1 MRAIVI
7 KRNSHVDINAERP
20 ELPAERGVAQYQ
32 RLASLLRHR
41 IANGDYPVS
50 TQLPSI
56 TQLANDFGVAV
67 VSVRQAY
74 ELLSREGLIRSQRGV
89 GTHVAALPAAT
100 GDIELAIN
108 DPFAA
113 PHALSFEI
121 LEVRRRTLVPPELLG
136 PNDSSADECVCVR
149 KLHTYSGEPFCYAEI
164 YVPTPVFES
173 LPRDIARKRKLL
185 AAVLDELGTRCK
197 RVRQRLTVMPADF
210 PLCDML
216 KMPFASPVA
225 KMSRRLVDGK
235 GKLLYAGVTWYR
247 GDRYVSEI
255 DFPVS
260 ALKSMP
266 GITEPQ
272 PDWPASAS
280 GAGSSRVNLK

>member
-1 MRAIVI
+1 MMEDRLIA
-7 KRNSHVDINAERP
+7 SERQ

-41 IANGDYPVS
+41 IAKGEYPLGA
-50 TQLPSI
+50 QLPPM
-56 TQLANDFGVAV
+56 TQLADDLGVAV

-74 ELLSREGLIRSQRGV
+74 EMLSREGLIRSQRGV
-89 GTHVAALPAAT
+89 GTHVAALPAEVGELA
-100 GDIELAIN
+100 LAIN

-113 PHALSFEI
+113 PQALAFEI
-121 LEVRRRTLVPPELLG
+121 LEVRRPTAVPQELLG
-136 PNDSSADECVCVR
+136 PDDRAASENVCVR

-164 YVPTPVFES
+164 YVPTSVFEA
-173 LPRDIARKRKLL
+173 LPRDTAKKRKLL
-185 AAVLDELGTRCK
+185 AAVLDELGPRCR
-197 RVRQRLTVMPADF
+197 RVRQRMTVMPADF

-216 KMPFASPVA
+216 KIPFASPVA

-235 GKLLYAGVTWYR
+235 GNVLYAGVTWYR

-255 DFPVS
+255 DIPIS
-260 ALKSMP
+260 ALKSAP

-272 PDWPASAS
+272 PRAIAERRP
-280 GAGSSRVNLK
+280 G

>member
-1 MRAIVI
+1 
-7 KRNSHVDINAERP
+7 
-20 ELPAERGVAQYQ
+20 
-32 RLASLLRHR
+32 LASLLRHR
-41 IANGDYPVS
+41 IAKGEYPLG
-50 TQLPSI
+50 TQLPPI
-56 TQLANDFGVAV
+56 TQLADDLGVAV
-67 VSVRQAY
+67 VTVRQAY
-74 ELLSREGLIRSQRGV
+74 ELLSKEGLIRSQRGV
-89 GTHVAALPAAT
+89 GTHVAALPAAM
-100 GDIELAIN
+100 GDLELAIN

-113 PHALSFEI
+113 PQALAFEI
-121 LEVRRRTLVPPELLG
+121 LEVRRRTLVPQELLG
-136 PNDSSADECVCVR
+136 PDDRSAGEYVCVR

-185 AAVLDELGTRCK
+185 AAVLDELGARCK

-210 PLCDML
+210 PLCEML
-216 KMPFASPVA
+216 KIPFASPVA

-235 GKLLYAGVTWYR
+235 GNVLYAGVTWYR

-260 ALKSMP
+260 ALKTVP

-272 PDWPASAS
+272 AQAV
-280 GAGSSRVNLK
+280 GERKRG

>member
-1 MRAIVI
+1 MADDRHS
-7 KRNSHVDINAERP
+7 RTERP
-20 ELPAERGVAQYQ
+20 ELGAERGVAQYQ

-41 IANGDYPVS
+41 IAKGEYPLG
-50 TQLPSI
+50 TQLPPI
-56 TQLANDFGVAV
+56 TQLAGDLGVAV
-67 VSVRQAY
+67 VTVRQAY
-74 ELLSREGLIRSQRGV
+74 ELLSKEGLIRSQRGV

-100 GDIELAIN
+100 GDLELAIN

-113 PHALSFEI
+113 PQALAFEI
-121 LEVRRRTLVPPELLG
+121 LDVRRCTLVPQELLG
-136 PNDSSADECVCVR
+136 PDDRSADEYVCVR

-185 AAVLDELGTRCK
+185 AAVLDELGARCK
-197 RVRQRLTVMPADF
+197 RVRQRLTVMPVDL
-210 PLCDML
+210 PLCEML
-216 KMPFASPVA
+216 KIPFASPVA

-235 GKLLYAGVTWYR
+235 GNVLYAGVTWYR

-260 ALKSMP
+260 ALKTMP

-272 PDWPASAS
+272 PRAV
-280 GAGSSRVNLK
+280 GERKRG